1 MELIDILQAM
11 SQYNLIRLGKVTGDW
26 HTLHCPFHKDGQER
40 KPSCGVLLRDQY
52 RAKQRWKAG
61 TFHCFTC
68 GTVKTFRE
76 GVKYILD
83 MYCKEPNVRVEI
95 ENMLDVE
102 EEGLFEAL
110 LPKDMVEALTDKY
123 AIEHIQELTRKA
135 DRTYVSEEE
144 LAGYR
149 FTCQYMYDR
158 KLTDPVIEEY
168 DVGVDM
174 NWVPPG
180 RKKAVPCITFPV
192 RDLQGRTLFIYRRSI
207 EGKLFN
213 APEGVEKPVYGLD
226 RVPADCKSLIL
237 CESIINALTLRTY
250 GYNAVALLGTGNS
263 LQIQQLKETGIP
275 EFIVCMDGDEA
286 GRRATAKLKRQ
297 LSKNALI
304 WTINMIDGQDVNS
317 ITREEFEKL
326 YAERE

>member
-1 MELIDILQAM
+1 MEILDILNAM
-11 SQYNLIRLGKVTGDW
+11 SQHNLVRLGKVTGDW

-52 RAKQRWKAG
+52 RAKQRWVAG

-83 MYCKEPNVRVEI
+83 EYCKEPNVRVEI
-95 ENMLDVE
+95 LNMLDVE
-102 EEGLFEAL
+102 EAESFESL
-110 LPKDMVEALTDKY
+110 VPKDMMESLTDKY
-123 AIEHIQELTRKA
+123 AVSQIQQLLQPSKQF
-135 DRTYVSEEE
+135 VSEEE
-144 LAGYR
+144 LASYR
-149 FTCQYMYDR
+149 FTCEYMYTR
-158 KLTDPVIEEY
+158 KLTDPIIEEY

-180 RKKAVPCITFPV
+180 RKKAVPCLTFPV

-213 APEGVEKPVYGLD
+213 APEGTEKPVYGID
-226 RVPADCKSLIL
+226 RVPSGCKSLLI
-237 CESIINALTLRTY
+237 CESIINCLTARVY
-250 GYNAVALLGTGNS
+250 GYHAVALLGTGNS
-263 LQIQQLKETGIP
+263 LQMQQLRECGVR
-275 EFIVCMDGDEA
+275 EFVICMDGDEA
-286 GRRATAKLKRQ
+286 GRKATNKLKRA
-297 LSKNALI
+297 LSKNAII
-304 WTINMIDGQDVNS
+304 WTINMPDGKDVNDC
-317 ITREEFEKL
+317 TEEEFNQL